1 MAKGKVQT
9 SLEGIALRVSSLQLI
24 LVHVRYVQH
33 RCMLRRRMPC
43 GGGFTL
49 LELLIVLVI
58 VSILVVAGS
67 SGLLMDEDH
76 MDSGVK
82 LLVDVIHESRGVAIS
97 GNRPIEIHASAEK
110 IQILHNDKP
119 LRVEM
124 FPPGVVLYAVNDKV
138 LNNDYFSIFFNRFG
152 ISRDYVLILQ
162 EGEDFMTIY
171 MPAVGSPHILKNL
184 ISLDDARKECL

>member
-1 MAKGKVQT
+1 
-9 SLEGIALRVSSLQLI
+9 
-24 LVHVRYVQH
+24 
-33 RCMLRRRMPC
+33 MPC